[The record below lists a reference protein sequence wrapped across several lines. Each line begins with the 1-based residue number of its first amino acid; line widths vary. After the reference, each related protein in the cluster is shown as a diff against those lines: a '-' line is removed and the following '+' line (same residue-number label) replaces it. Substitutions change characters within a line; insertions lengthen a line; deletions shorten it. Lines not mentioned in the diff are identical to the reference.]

1 MAVVAF
7 SMWLSHQV
15 SSSWAALLS
24 INNLIHFSTSTNNFN
39 KTLANPVYITPM
51 SRELANHKLEDSRT
65 TKSQSK
71 TVQNKISN
79 ILATPSSNF
88 TQHPLTCHPMKTT
101 SSVNFLFKKIKKRCL
116 QGWRRQVKKIFWI
129 NIKARL
135 LATKESLIRAWSIVA
150 SMPQI

>member
-79 ILATPSSNF
+79 ILVTPSSNF

-101 SSVNFLFKKIKKRCL
+101 SSVNFLFKKIKKRWL

-135 LATKESLIRAWSIVA
+135 LATKKSLIRAWSIVA

>member
-51 SRELANHKLEDSRT
+51 SRELVNHKLEDSRT

-79 ILATPSSNF
+79 ILVTPSSNF

-101 SSVNFLFKKIKKRCL
+101 SSVNFLFKKIKKRWL

-129 NIKARL
+129 NIKVRL
-135 LATKESLIRAWSIVA
+135 LATKEPLIRAWSTVA

>member
-7 SMWLSHQV
+7 STWLSHQV
-15 SSSWAALLS
+15 SSSWAALML

-79 ILATPSSNF
+79 ILATHSSNF

-101 SSVNFLFKKIKKRCL
+101 SSVNFLFKKIKKRWF

-129 NIKARL
+129 NIKVNL
-135 LATKESLIRAWSIVA
+135 LATKEPLIRV
-150 SMPQI
+150 